1 MEHPSR
7 PTPDELTPAE
17 IDALPARVRDYIN
30 RLRQEIADLR
40 SDTARVEHQLKDLRR
55 KHNWS
60 RPR

>member
-1 MEHPSR
+1 MEHPPPPS
-7 PTPDELTPAE
+7 DELTPAE
-17 IDALPARVRDYIN
+17 MVALPERVRNYIN